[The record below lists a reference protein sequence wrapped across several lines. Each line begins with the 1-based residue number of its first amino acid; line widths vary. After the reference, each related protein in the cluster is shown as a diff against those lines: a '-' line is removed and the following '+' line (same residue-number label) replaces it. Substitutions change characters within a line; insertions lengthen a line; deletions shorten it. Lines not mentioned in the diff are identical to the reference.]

1 MFVRKCDLCEKEVKD
16 PVVASAGFLSG
27 AKLELCDDC
36 GEPILKFLRKNKIID
51 KNNKEIKK
59 A

>member
-1 MFVRKCDLCEKEVKD
+1 MFVRKCDLCNKETEEL
-16 PVVASAGFLSG
+16 VVVRIENLGP
-27 AKLELCDDC
+27 KLDLCTVC
-36 GEPILKFLRKNKIID
+36 GEPVLKFLRKNKIID